1 MRTLYIEC
9 KMGAA
14 GDMLMASLYE
24 LLEDKQGFLDTMN
37 GLGLP
42 GVRVEAQTSSSC
54 GIAGTHMKVTVNGE
68 EEMEPAAGHD
78 HDAEHV
84 MESGHEV
91 EEHSHEAEEQDYEA
105 DSVHGEETEQEH
117 SHSLENGDS
126 GAENEQEQNQEQHPT
141 TPRRGTLRI

>member
-54 GIAGTHMKVTVNGE
+54 GDRGNA
-68 EEMEPAAGHD
+68 
-78 HDAEHV
+78 
-84 MESGHEV
+84 
-91 EEHSHEAEEQDYEA
+91 YE
-105 DSVHGEETEQEH
+105 
-117 SHSLENGDS
+117 GDR
-126 GAENEQEQNQEQHPT
+126 E
-141 TPRRGTLRI
+141 RRGRDGAGSRT

>member
-42 GVRVEAQTSSSC
+42 GVRLEAQKSSSC
-54 GIAGTHMKVTVNGE
+54 GIAGTHMKVTVHGE
-68 EEMEPAAGHD
+68 EEQRENDRRHPGGGDELTLQIRIDRRARIDARRRRDARLVEAARTQR
-78 HDAEHV
+78 
-84 MESGHEV
+84 
-91 EEHSHEAEEQDYEA
+91 QD
-105 DSVHGEETEQEH
+105 G
-117 SHSLENGDS
+117 
-126 GAENEQEQNQEQHPT
+126 EQHRP
-141 TPRRGTLRI
+141 PDGQIDREPGDRAHQ